1 MTDKPEA
8 TPNREYLIDR
18 AAQAKAAIR
27 KSERAIKQWRQVEG
41 DAGQKVTDAGRFF
54 LLGLLLAVAG
64 IPTVIVSFRG
74 LFLMFFLALPI
85 RIYGLRQRDKA
96 RKMIKKIEYHID
108 HVEGEL
114 VKTEAQL
121 ATLSPEWAAPT
132 REVVAID
139 Q

>member
-1 MTDKPEA
+1 M
-8 TPNREYLIDR
+8 
-18 AAQAKAAIR
+18 
-27 KSERAIKQWRQVEG
+27 V
-41 DAGQKVTDAGRFF
+41 
-54 LLGLLLAVAG
+54 G
-64 IPTVIVSFRG
+64 IPIVIVSFRG

-85 RIYGLRQRDKA
+85 RLYGLRQRDKA
-96 RKMIKKIEYHID
+96 RKMIKKLEYQID

-121 ATLSPEWAAPT
+121 ATLPPEWAAPP

>member
-27 KSERAIKQWRQVEG
+27 KSERAIKQWQQVEG

-54 LLGLLLAVAG
+54 LLGLLLAVIG
-64 IPTVIVSFRG
+64 IPIVIVSFRG

-85 RIYGLRQRDKA
+85 RIYGFRQRDKA
-96 RKMIKKIEYHID
+96 RKMIKKLEYHIG

-114 VKTEAQL
+114 VKIEAQL
-121 ATLSPEWAAPT
+121 ATLPPEWAAPT